1 MTADG
6 VRAVTEGIRP
16 NAESHV
22 RDVDRK
28 LPWLRVRMP
37 TGEHFKE
44 VTESV
49 VVGSWDATGREP
61 GISKYPPA
69 KPGFYLDK

>member
-1 MTADG
+1 VTADG
-6 VRAVTEGIRP
+6 VHAVTDGIPP

-22 RDVDRK
+22 REVDRK

-44 VTESV
+44 VTESAV
-49 VVGSWDATGREP
+49 IGSWDATGGKS
-61 GISKYPPA
+61 GIR
-69 KPGFYLDK
+69 